1 MEIPFTQYMLPS
13 GHLKEVSI
21 ERPDEVVRRAEAL
34 IARGYRF
41 ECEMLTDMQTVSL
54 TVVDPDDE
62 GDIAIE
68 LCKNGPG
75 LLGLAVDR
83 LVDQAEKF
91 ARQSA

>member
-1 MEIPFTQYMLPS
+1 MEIPFTQYVLPH
-13 GHLKEVSI
+13 G
-21 ERPDEVVRRAEAL
+21 RRAEISIDRPDDVGRRAAAL

-54 TVVDPDDE
+54 TVVDPDDK

-75 LLGLAVDR
+75 LLGPAVDR
-83 LVDQAEKF
+83 LVETAEKL
-91 ARQSA
+91 ATL